1 MVAPAHNAL
10 LATTAPATTSHTRAA
25 QGHTRDAPPP
35 ALDALVVYLA
45 ALGNTVLQAQ
55 VPVTTAP
62 AATPVSLTLS
72 PTQPRATHAQLESP
86 RRALQY
92 AMALQKE
99 HFVIF
104 ALQDAMQRVRARLP
118 ARPVRQENTILGLA
132 QAIQHLVFSV
142 LKAPLALQ
150 AHHLATSAQQDAIQ
164 QQARHLV
171 DSVMLVS
178 IPRRSLQNVRVVI
191 LDTTQKNHRQV
202 ARCARLEPSVTQ
214 QHLLDVSSVHQDT
227 TPLRAQ
233 RVVLPAPDYL
243 PRTVCASRRRQLS
256 AF

>member
-1 MVAPAHNAL
+1 MSLEN
-10 LATTAPATTSHTRAA
+10 TTRK
-25 QGHTRDAPPP
+25 
-35 ALDALVVYLA
+35 LA
-45 ALGNTVLQAQ
+45 APLHLIVHLAILKNTALQAQ
-55 VPVTTAP
+55 VLATIASV
-62 AATPVSLTLS
+62 ATPASLES
-72 PTQPRATHAQLESP
+72 PPPPHAQHALLESP
-86 RRALQY
+86 RQALHT
-92 AMALQKE
+92 AVGLQRE
-99 HFVIF
+99 RFVTF
-104 ALQDAMQRVRARLP
+104 VLRGTMQKVRARLL
-118 ARPVRQENTILGLA
+118 ARPVRQESTIQRLA

-150 AHHLATSAQQDAIQ
+150 ARRLAISAQQDATQ
-164 QQARHLV
+164 QQARHPAR
-171 DSVMLVS
+171 SVMLVS